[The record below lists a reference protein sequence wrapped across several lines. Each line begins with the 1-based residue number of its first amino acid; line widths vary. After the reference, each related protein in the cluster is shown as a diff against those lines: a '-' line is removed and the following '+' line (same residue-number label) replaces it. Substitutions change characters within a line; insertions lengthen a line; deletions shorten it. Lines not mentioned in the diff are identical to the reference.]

1 MMFDSRLELNVDRIA
16 VCVTTILDGAKNL
29 NDTNKYEKRILSRIL
44 FTILSLVYI
53 NYGIVYAFLG
63 GDITSFF
70 STIIHGVVFISLGLT
85 DLWFYFHVSKK
96 TRRLPDPSDDKKEKN
111 KA

>member
-29 NDTNKYEKRILSRIL
+29 NDTNKYEKRILPRIL

-53 NYGIVYAFLG
+53 NYGIVYTFLG

-70 STIIHGVVFISLGLT
+70 STIMHGVVFISLGLA
-85 DLWFYFHVSKK
+85 DLWFYFHVSKM
-96 TRRLPDPSDDKKEKN
+96 RRLPDPSDDKKEKN